1 MFESTKMLRALAAAA
16 VLAMAAGCADKTAPA
31 ATAAPAY
38 GGGSPPMAA
47 APGTAPELAG
57 AWYQVFF
64 DTNSAELNDRGKL
77 VVKNVANVVATAG
90 PTRVTVI
97 GKTDRV
103 GGAPANL
110 ALSERR
116 ANTVR
121 DALVAGGVP
130 ANKIDTGW
138 TGEYK
143 QQVATVDDAAEAR
156 NRVVDI
162 TVIKQ

>member
-1 MFESTKMLRALAAAA
+1 MSKSAKILQAFAATL
-16 VLAMAAGCADKTAPA
+16 VLSFAAGCADKTAPT
-31 ATAAPAY
+31 ATAAPY
-38 GGGSPPMAA
+38 GGGSVPVAA
-47 APGTAPELAG
+47 APGGPELAG

-64 DTNSAELNDRGKL
+64 DTNSVELNERGRL
-77 VVKNVANVVATAG
+77 VVKNVANVVANAG

-103 GGAPANL
+103 GAAPANL
-110 ALSERR
+110 ALSHRR
-116 ANTVR
+116 ANAVR
-121 DALVAGGVP
+121 DALIAGGVP
-130 ANKIDTGW
+130 ANKIDTDW

>member
-1 MFESTKMLRALAAAA
+1 MTKSAKILQAFAATL
-16 VLAMAAGCADKTAPA
+16 VLSLAAGCADKTAPT

-47 APGTAPELAG
+47 APAPGPELAG
-57 AWYQVFF
+57 AWYQVYF
-64 DTNSAELNDRGKL
+64 DTNSVEINDRGRMI
-77 VVKNVANVVATAG
+77 VKNVANVVATAG

-97 GKTDRV
+97 GRTERV
-103 GGAPANL
+103 GTPPANL
-110 ALSERR
+110 ALSHRR
-116 ANTVR
+116 ANAVR
-121 DALVAGGVP
+121 DALIAGGVP
-130 ANKIDTGW
+130 ANKIDTDW

-143 QQVATVDDAAEAR
+143 QQVATADDAAESR

>member
-1 MFESTKMLRALAAAA
+1 MSKSAKILQAFAATL
-16 VLAMAAGCADKTAPA
+16 VLSFAAGCADKTAPT

-38 GGGSPPMAA
+38 GGGSPPVAA
-47 APGTAPELAG
+47 APGGPELAG

-64 DTNSAELNDRGKL
+64 DTNSVELNERGRI

-103 GGAPANL
+103 GAAPTNM

-116 ANTVR
+116 ANAVR
-121 DALVAGGVP
+121 DALIAGGVP

>member
-1 MFESTKMLRALAAAA
+1 MFKSARILQAFAASF
-16 VLAMAAGCADKTAPA
+16 VLSLAAGCADKTAPT

-38 GGGSPPMAA
+38 GAGAPMAA

-64 DTNSAELNDRGKL
+64 DSNSVELNERGKL

-121 DALVAGGVP
+121 DALIAGGVP
-130 ANKIDTGW
+130 AAKIDTGW
-138 TGEYK
+138 TGEFK
-143 QQVATVDDAAEAR
+143 QQVATADDTAEAR